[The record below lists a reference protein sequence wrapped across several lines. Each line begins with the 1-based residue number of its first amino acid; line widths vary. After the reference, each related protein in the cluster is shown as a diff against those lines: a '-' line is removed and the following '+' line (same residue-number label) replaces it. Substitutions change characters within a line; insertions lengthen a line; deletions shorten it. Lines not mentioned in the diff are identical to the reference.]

1 MKLNIRTKLTSN
13 EDTELIP
20 VDAYTIFEVVGYKF
34 FSHHPVDNSYKNLPD
49 RWKVSE
55 YSTGM
60 AIIYNDRDTEE
71 EAIKR
76 AKHIIAQRPDLAN
89 DIGKA
94 IEQYG
99 IANEEKI

>member
-1 MKLNIRTKLTSN
+1 MKLNIRTNLAAN
-13 EDTELIP
+13 QDTELMS
-20 VDAYTIFEVVGYKF
+20 VDAVTLFEVAGYKF

-60 AIIYNDRDTEE
+60 AITYNDYYTEE
-71 EAIKR
+71 EAIEK
-76 AKHIIAQRPDLAN
+76 AKHIISKRPDLAH
-89 DIGKA
+89 DINTA

-99 IANEEKI
+99 VVNKES